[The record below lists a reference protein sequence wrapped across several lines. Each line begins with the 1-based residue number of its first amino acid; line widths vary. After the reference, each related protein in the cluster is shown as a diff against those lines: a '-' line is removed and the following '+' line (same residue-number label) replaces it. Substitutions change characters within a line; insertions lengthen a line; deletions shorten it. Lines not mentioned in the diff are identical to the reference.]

1 MAVPEFKSV
10 KADFVSNVDTGIV
23 EGYASTF
30 DNVDHGLDVVRPGAF
45 KSTLDARLKS
55 NLMKVKYNHYD
66 TIGKPLAA
74 YEDSKGLYTKSQI
87 SQTSLGRD
95 VTIMIKDG
103 VIGHMS
109 FGYIA
114 KKVGKVEIEG
124 KSVRELWEV
133 DVPEYSMVDL
143 PMNDL
148 SEIMGAKG
156 YNALADAVLRM
167 ETRLDEM
174 LAEKH
179 VSNFS
184 DLQVA
189 DKDAEWN
196 PVDAENRVKSWA
208 GDDKEKYSKAFM
220 WSDQKGSHKHIY
232 ADVIDGELKAI
243 PRALFKV
250 ASDLEGSTATIETSK
265 IKEHTEKY
273 YHKMGIEAPWK
284 KSLIEVASVKDLQCL
299 INTLEKVTSE
309 IKGALDTP
317 ENKVKAVL
325 EELLHKT
332 KD

>member
-1 MAVPEFKSV
+1 MAEFKSV
-10 KADFVSNVDTGIV
+10 ESVFETDIDKGIV
-23 EGYASTF
+23 KGYASVF
-30 DNVDHGLDVVRPGAF
+30 DNIDHTNDIVRRGAF
-45 KSTLDARLKS
+45 AATSADRIPK
-55 NLMKVKYNHYD
+55 NLMKFRYNHEV
-66 TIGKPLAA
+66 TIGSVRSGR
-74 YEDSKGLYTKSQI
+74 EESKGWHVESFVSKTTK
-87 SQTSLGRD
+87 GRD
-95 VTIMIKDG
+95 VCQLIKDE
-103 VIGHMS
+103 VLGHMS
-109 FGYIA
+109 FA
-114 KKVGKVEIEG
+114 FNKKDYKNSTIEG
-124 KSVRELWEV
+124 KSVRELLEL
-133 DVPEYSMVDL
+133 DVPEVSVVDL

-148 SEIMGAKG
+148 AVLTKSYS
-156 YNALADAVLRM
+156 YNNLADAVIKATKRF
-167 ETRLDEM
+167 DEM

-189 DKDAEWN
+189 DLDAEWN

-265 IKEHTEKY
+265 IKEHIEKY